1 MLVWNAARH
10 DGTTISPERYSRFFV
25 QLLER
30 GQRDFFGGAEKP
42 GHFCILVNAR
52 GVGRKNLD
60 FPMMKVRFQRAG
72 FVTCELQV
80 D

>member
-1 MLVWNAARH
+1 
-10 DGTTISPERYSRFFV
+10 V